1 MGVFLTSLTGHI
13 MGLEKQQNKR
23 KQKQNIKKTQYE
35 QKMVYNT
42 PKTSGKERGKH
53 IYIHAFIF
61 IFSQVTFDVELSV
74 FCSLSLVH
82 TYNQMHTAGKY
93 W

>member
-1 MGVFLTSLTGHI
+1 
-13 MGLEKQQNKR
+13 
-23 KQKQNIKKTQYE
+23 
-35 QKMVYNT
+35 MVYNT

-93 W
+93 WWKACEANASLLLSGWL